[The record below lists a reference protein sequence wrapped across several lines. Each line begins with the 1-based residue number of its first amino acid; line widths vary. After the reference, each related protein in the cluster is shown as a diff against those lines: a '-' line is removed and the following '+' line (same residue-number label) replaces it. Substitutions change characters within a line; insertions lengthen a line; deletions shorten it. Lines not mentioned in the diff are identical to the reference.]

1 VREVAVTGLGALTAV
16 GGDVPALLA
25 ALIDGSSGI
34 RPLSVFTYGGRAHV
48 AAQISELPPPP
59 AMLPAATGRRLSRPD
74 RFGLVAAQQAC
85 EHARLDAARRRAM
98 TLVVGATVGGMHETE
113 GAWARWRAGEPR
125 LRLSRLLGTPLST
138 TASLVSQAL
147 GLYGPRAT
155 VSTAC
160 SSSALAVAEGARA
173 IARGRATLVL
183 ALGTDGLS
191 RVTFSGFDALRA
203 LDAQPCRPFDEGRQG
218 LSLGEGAAALVLE
231 DLEHAR
237 RRGARVLALVRGFG
251 VSADAHHGTAP
262 HPEGAGMRAALVAA
276 LARAGLSPAAVDYI
290 NAHGSGTRQ
299 SDAVEVSVLR
309 DVLGARLGRVPISAT
324 KSQVGHCLAAAGAIE
339 TVVTVLAL
347 AEGVVPPT
355 PSLRVPDPAWADLDF
370 VPHAGRRQALGV
382 GVSLSAG
389 FGGHNVALVLSREGV
404 A

>member
-16 GGDVPALLA
+16 GGDVAALLA
-25 ALIDGSSGI
+25 ALVDGSSGI
-34 RPLSVFTYGGRAHV
+34 RPLSLFAYGGRAHV
-48 AAQISELPPPP
+48 AAQIPELPPPP
-59 AMLPAATGRRLSRPD
+59 ALLPLASARRLSRPD
-74 RFGLVAAQQAC
+74 RFGLVAAHQAC
-85 EHARLDAARRRAM
+85 EHAGLDASLRRAA

-113 GAWARWRAGEPR
+113 GAYAGWRAGAPR

-138 TASLVSQAL
+138 TAGVVSQVL
-147 GLYGPRAT
+147 GIFGPRAT

-173 IARGRATLVL
+173 IARGRAAIVL

-203 LDAQPCRPFDEGRQG
+203 LDTQACRPFDRHRQG

-237 RRGARVLALVRGFG
+237 RRGARVHAIVRGFG

-262 HPEGAGMRAALVAA
+262 HPEGAGMRAALVVA
-276 LARAGLSPAAVDYI
+276 LDRAGVPAAAVDYV

-299 SDAVEVSVLR
+299 SDAVEVAVLR
-309 DVLGARLGRVPISAT
+309 QVIGARLPRVPISAT

-339 TVVTVLAL
+339 TVATVLAL
-347 AEGVVPPT
+347 SEGVVPPT
-355 PSLRVPDPAWADLDF
+355 PSLGAPEPEWADLDF

-389 FGGHNVALVLSREGV
+389 FGGHNVALVLARED
-404 A
+404 AA